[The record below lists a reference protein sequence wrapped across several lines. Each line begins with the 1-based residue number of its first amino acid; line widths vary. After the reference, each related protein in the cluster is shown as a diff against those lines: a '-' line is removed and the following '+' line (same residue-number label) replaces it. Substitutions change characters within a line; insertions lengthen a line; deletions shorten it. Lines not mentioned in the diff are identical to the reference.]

1 MQMQRLSFQQLSVV
15 TQNWIAFPPMRIAIG
30 GVNERTNERGRKK
43 MKSGKSASGTP
54 EAVTTATQ
62 QTEQIRPLSGRRAA
76 SAVKDPDS
84 C

>member
-1 MQMQRLSFQQLSVV
+1 M
-15 TQNWIAFPPMRIAIG
+15 
-30 GVNERTNERGRKK
+30 NERTNGAGKK

-54 EAVTTATQ
+54 EAEAVTTQ

-84 C
+84 R